1 MNCAQ
6 WLRILSGAWSPRDNP
21 VDDFDPAPIDL
32 EDIYTKIDRIELDL
46 TEQVRQTRWL
56 AIAACAGILMIL
68 LKLYS

>member
-1 MNCAQ
+1 M
-6 WLRILSGAWSPRDNP
+6 
-21 VDDFDPAPIDL
+21 DDTEEPIDL
-32 EDIYTKIDRIELDL
+32 EDIYTKIDQIELDL